1 MKFGKT
7 LDRNQIPEWSRH
19 YLSYKGLKKEIKSSV
34 EALASGEST
43 HADIVTG
50 FLFHL
55 DREVEK
61 VNGFF
66 VYKRAELERR
76 LRILSEKARKVADI
90 NSMALS
96 GLRITDGS
104 TPPAVAALGSPAA
117 ANSPALSIVTSKYAL
132 AAASTNKNPAAV
144 ATAAPTAPA
153 TALPGVVATGSAAT
167 PLVPP
172 SPFISDPE
180 ADAECLKAIVDTKE
194 MISKL
199 TWFAEMNRRAIEKI
213 LKKFDKNVST
223 VCKDDYLATKA
234 NLQPFVLDSRLH
246 DLTFKTNILYNEV
259 SAVVSD
265 LPPPALRNRSSRL
278 EARMGLTDD
287 EITQA
292 LTAIDQDDADTLRY
306 IIDTKIN
313 SSTIFKNSLDQAQKG
328 QVGHLPKSFFRRA
341 CQRLSFKCVALL
353 MMFGAGRLI
362 VNINEQTILHKLAIE
377 GGQLALTQDNMD
389 MLSEATPLASEEEA
403 ASKHDDP
410 TLIEFI
416 LRELSSTTYT
426 DSVCT
431 LKSTADIS
439 GRRPLHYAAMYGFPR
454 IAMALLKDLQS
465 SGEFVDFSS
474 PYWLDSDG
482 FSPVIYAVTRG
493 HAEVLDVLI
502 NQGRI
507 SDVDTITSVGG
518 TLTPMPKVLPST
530 PMMVLNPL
538 AGSEFN
544 IHAAYT
550 YTPLSIACRLG
561 YTDVVKLLIHHR
573 ARLDTQD
580 EDGESCLIVAAKNG
594 HVECVKLLIEG
605 GADLEQQERY
615 YGWTA
620 LHMAAIE
627 NHPETVRILLSAGAN
642 PNVYDFSS
650 WTPHEHA
657 VFAAN
662 NACAALLRPVTLSLD
677 ERQRLSKD
685 TLATSSQSITTAA
698 DGDSSPTESVN
709 KSAFT
714 VVPVSPQVLTP
725 MSTAATNGSTP
736 RLTSAPSPSNSSG
749 RSSPP
754 IGSRPSVKASKT
766 TVQRAYGHKY
776 LVDESL
782 IVVTLG
788 SNDIRNTVEPIELH
802 LSGTENHFLTASTAY
817 SLEIRAENTTA
828 GEKAIVDLPI
838 KDSWHEPIAFY
849 TRNPEE
855 TILHFSVYPTF
866 AGGPMHKM
874 VGRGT
879 ALLSSLDNLRRDNRS
894 QHPHMTPLHGM
905 NMTVPI
911 FSTENM
917 QIIGRVRV
925 ELTVVRPFKHENL
938 NVGSKH
944 TYWKSLTT
952 TVIGHRGLGMNRRVP
967 NLQVGENTL
976 LSFVTAS
983 SLGAEYVEFDVQM
996 TKDMVPVLYHD
1007 WTVTETG
1014 LDIPVSAMTVDQ
1026 FQKLS
1031 KTNRGHDGKGG
1042 THPSPSRPGS
1052 PRSDSSGAHTPSVF
1066 AADNMRLQ
1074 APGRPSLSR
1083 SPSSTSETD
1092 NMSNGMLSK
1101 ESSPH
1106 STRLIRSNSLS
1117 AIRKHEL
1124 QCKAQPRAIDLSSKM
1139 KGNSAETIQAPFA
1152 TLKDTFETVPAHT
1165 GFNIEVKYPML
1176 DEAEEANIPLYC
1188 HEMNLFVDRILQE
1201 VYDHDKTHPDRKIIF
1216 SSFHPDICLLLNLKQ
1231 PNYPVFFLTDGGTSV
1246 MADRRC
1252 NSLQEAV
1259 RFATSIDLLGIVTA
1273 SQPIIEAPNLVKGI
1287 KQTGLLVFTYGS
1299 DNNEIEN
1306 AKLQRRHGVDAVIV
1320 DCVLAVR
1327 KGLATED

>member
-7 LDRNQIPEWSRH
+7 LGRNQIPEWSRH
-19 YLSYKGLKKEIKSSV
+19 YLSYKGLKKEIKNSV
-34 EALASGEST
+34 AALACGESN

-55 DREVEK
+55 DREIEK

-66 VYKRAELERR
+66 VYKRTELERR

-104 TPPAVAALGSPAA
+104 TPPAATALGSPAA
-117 ANSPALSIVTSKYAL
+117 ANPALSIVTNKPAPITTATTPTTNATVPLGVVTAGSTLTPL
-132 AAASTNKNPAAV
+132 AA
-144 ATAAPTAPA
+144 
-153 TALPGVVATGSAAT
+153 
-167 PLVPP
+167 P

-180 ADAECLKAIVDTKE
+180 ADAECLKAIFDTKE
-194 MISKL
+194 IISKL
-199 TWFAEMNRRAIEKI
+199 TWFAEMNRRAVEKI
-213 LKKFDKNVST
+213 LKKFDKNLST
-223 VCKDDYLATKA
+223 VCRDDYLATKV
-234 NLQPFVLDSRLH
+234 NLQPFVMDSHLQ
-246 DLTFKTNILYNEV
+246 DLMLKTNVLYNEV

-265 LPPPALRNRSSRL
+265 LPPPALRNRSSRP
-278 EARMGLTDD
+278 EARMGLTDE
-287 EITQA
+287 EIAQA
-292 LTAIDQDDADTLRY
+292 LAAIDKDDADALRT
-306 IIDTKIN
+306 IIDTKVIT
-313 SSTIFKNSLDQAQKG
+313 SAIFKNSLDQAQKG
-328 QVGHLPKSFFRRA
+328 QVGQLPKSFFRRA
-341 CQRLSFKCVALL
+341 CQRFSFKCVSLL
-353 MMFGAGRLI
+353 MKFGAGGLI
-362 VNINEQTILHKLAIE
+362 VNVNEQTILHKLAME
-377 GGQLALTQDNMD
+377 GGHLGLTHDDLEVLPGIDQHGHKEKVTFKD
-389 MLSEATPLASEEEA
+389 
-403 ASKHDDP
+403 DDP

-416 LRELSSTTYT
+416 LKELSSSAYT
-426 DSVCT
+426 DTICT
-431 LKSTADIS
+431 LKATADIS
-439 GRRPLHYAAMYGFPR
+439 GRRPLHYAAMNGYPR
-454 IAMALLKDLQS
+454 IANALLKDLQE
-465 SGEFVDFSS
+465 SGEFVDFSC

-493 HAEVLDVLI
+493 HAKVLEVLID
-502 NQGRI
+502 QGHI
-507 SDVDTITSVGG
+507 TDVDTVTSVGS
-518 TLTPMPKVLPST
+518 TLTPMPKMMPST

-561 YTDVVKLLIHHR
+561 HTEVVKLLIHHR
-573 ARLDTQD
+573 ANLDAQD

-594 HVECVKLLIEG
+594 HTEFVRLLIEG
-605 GADLEQQERY
+605 GANLELQERY

-620 LHMAAIE
+620 LHLAAIE
-627 NHPETVRILLSAGAN
+627 NHPETVKLLLSAGAN

-662 NACAALLRPVTLSLD
+662 NVCAALLRPVTLSLD
-677 ERQRLSKD
+677 ERQRLYKD
-685 TLATSSQSITTAA
+685 IPAIASQPVIAGL
-698 DGDSSPTESVN
+698 DGDVSPIEGSVKPTFTISSSSPQ
-709 KSAFT
+709 A
-714 VVPVSPQVLTP
+714 LTP
-725 MSTAATNGSTP
+725 VSTAATNGSTP
-736 RLTSAPSPSNSSG
+736 RLPSAPSPPNSSG

-754 IGSRPSVKASKT
+754 IGSRANVRASKT
-766 TVQRAYGHKY
+766 TVQRAHGHKY
-776 LVDESL
+776 LVDDSL

-788 SNDIRNTVEPIELH
+788 SNDIRNTVEPIELY
-802 LSGTENHFLTASTAY
+802 LGGTDNHFLTASTAY
-817 SLEIRAENTTA
+817 SLEIRAENATA
-828 GEKAIVDLPI
+828 GEKAIVDLPL

-849 TRNPEE
+849 ARNPED

-866 AGGPMHKM
+866 AGGPTNKM

-879 ALLSSLDNLRRDNRS
+879 ALLSSLDNLRRNHRS

-911 FSTENM
+911 FSTETM

-1031 KTNRGHDGKGG
+1031 KSNRGHDGKGG
-1042 THPSPSRPGS
+1042 THSASSRPGS
-1052 PRSDSSGAHTPSVF
+1052 PRSDTTAGSANTTGIFTP
-1066 AADNMRLQ
+1066 DGTRLQ
-1074 APGRPSLSR
+1074 APSRPALAR
-1083 SPSSTSETD
+1083 SPSSTSTESS
-1092 NMSNGMLSK
+1092 NASNGTLSR

-1106 STRLIRSNSLS
+1106 NTRLIRSNSLS
-1117 AIRKHEL
+1117 AIRKNDPHSKL
-1124 QCKAQPRAIDLSSKM
+1124 QASVVDQSAKM
-1139 KGNSAETIQAPFA
+1139 KGNSAGTIQAPFA

-1188 HEMNLFVDRILQE
+1188 HEMNLFVDRVLQE

-1231 PNYPVFFLTDGGTSV
+1231 PNYPVFFLTDGGTAV

-1299 DNNEIEN
+1299 DNNEVEN

-1327 KGLATED
+1327 KGLATAD